1 MGATAG
7 QVLRWGAAL
16 ALGALWWWAVLRLV
30 LTDGAG
36 VLEAA
41 VAAGGWGLSVLPLHC
56 VGSPSSSPSLPAS
69 PSVSPFPDR
78 AADGG
83 ERFGGGR
90 CGGEGFAAPRDL
102 GGSSWAEADG
112 WPYGHGGG
120 APSAGGGWP
129 AAREGGGPAAGAGAG
144 PGPERPEDGLGAGSG
159 ELPG

>member
-56 VGSPSSSPSLPAS
+56 VGAPSAS
-69 PSVSPFPDR
+69 PCPDR
-78 AADGG
+78 ADGG
-83 ERFGGGR
+83 ERF
-90 CGGEGFAAPRDL
+90 AAPQDL
-102 GGSSWAEADG
+102 GGSSWAEAGG

-120 APSAGGGWP
+120 ALSSGGGWP
-129 AAREGGGPAAGAGAG
+129 TSGEGGGPAAGTGAG
-144 PGPERPEDGLGAGSG
+144 PGLERPEDGSG
-159 ELPG
+159 RCPAE

>member
-56 VGSPSSSPSLPAS
+56 VGAPSAS
-69 PSVSPFPDR
+69 PGPDR
-78 AADGG
+78 ADGG
-83 ERFGGGR
+83 ERFGGER
-90 CGGEGFAAPRDL
+90 FGGERFAAPQDL
-102 GGSSWAEADG
+102 GGSPWAEAGG

-120 APSAGGGWP
+120 ALSSGGGWP
-129 AAREGGGPAAGAGAG
+129 TSGEGGGPAAGTGAG
-144 PGPERPEDGLGAGSG
+144 PGLERPEDGSG
-159 ELPG
+159 RCPAE